1 MSKIKLLTVAVIGL
15 LVLNLCMVTFL
26 FFRKP
31 PPPRLF
37 RGGPK
42 KIIIN
47 RLHFDRQQ
55 VAQYGRLINKHQEII
70 HLLEDSI
77 RNTKND
83 LYKTLTTTNH
93 PGKDSMISQLSRL
106 QQEIEIANYN
116 HFEAIQQL
124 CKPDQIEDFNK
135 LTEDLARFFDRRKNN
150 LPPPKN

>member
-31 PPPRLF
+31 PPPRL
-37 RGGPK
+37 RAEGPK
-42 KIIIN
+42 KIIIH
-47 RLHFDRQQ
+47 RLHFGAQQ
-55 VAQYGRLINKHQEII
+55 ATQYEMLINKHQEII

-77 RNTKND
+77 RSAKNN

-93 PGKDSMISQLSRL
+93 PGKDSLIGQLSHL
-106 QQEIEIANYN
+106 QQQIELTNYS
-116 HFEAIQQL
+116 HFEAIRKL
-124 CKPDQIEDFNK
+124 CKPDQIGDFNK

-150 LPPPKN
+150 LPPPKD